1 MAKIALSSGY
11 SLVPE
16 GTHVFKITDV
26 KYKEAFGKM
35 EIYMETAN
43 GTKHIERFSLLNK
56 DGTTNDGAMSAFSY
70 LAKTAL
76 GDFDLTEID
85 HKDLIG
91 HYFECEVTHDEIES
105 NKTPGKMLKFVR
117 LGDKTPSDG
126 FKDAP
131 AAEHKEAPKTSATP
145 KKKVDLSALLG

>member
-1 MAKIALSSGY
+1 
-11 SLVPE
+11 
-16 GTHVFKITDV
+16 
-26 KYKEAFGKM
+26 
-35 EIYMETAN
+35 
-43 GTKHIERFSLLNK
+43 
-56 DGTTNDGAMSAFSY
+56 MSAFSY

-76 GDFDLTEID
+76 VDFGLTEID

-117 LGDKTPSDG
+117 LGDKNPADG

-131 AAEHKEAPKTSATP
+131 AAEHKEAPKTAAAP
-145 KKKVDLSALLG
+145 NKKVDLSALLG